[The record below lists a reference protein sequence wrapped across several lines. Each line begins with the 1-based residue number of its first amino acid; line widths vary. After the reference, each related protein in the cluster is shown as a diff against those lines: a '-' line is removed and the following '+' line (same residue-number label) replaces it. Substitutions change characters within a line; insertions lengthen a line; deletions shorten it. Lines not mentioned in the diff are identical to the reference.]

1 MHNVDPSEDM
11 KRNMN
16 IYYFMYW
23 LKVIKM
29 NFFRSFTP
37 PWPTV
42 TPCPEWWRAVM
53 GPGTRWATACPPS
66 SPPWGSPGRSATWTA
81 CSPTGWRGSTISRR
95 RRCFRRSRTRT
106 SGFWRWVATGVTQY
120 LCWWRWQWKLKPTEG
135 LSLLSIPLSI
145 YCQLWGQSTEDKH
158 KFLNSWIFTFCR
170 MTVIRQF

>member
-16 IYYFMYW
+16 IYYFMFW

-66 SPPWGSPGRSATWTA
+66 SPPWGSPGRSATLTA
-81 CSPTGWRGSTISRR
+81 CSPTDWRGLTISRR
-95 RRCFRRSRTRT
+95 RRCSRQSRTRT
-106 SGFWRWVATGVTQY
+106 SGFWRWVARSYSIPLLLVAMKTKTNRRPVSSINTFIN
-120 LCWWRWQWKLKPTEG
+120 
-135 LSLLSIPLSI
+135 LLSIMRTE
-145 YCQLWGQSTEDKH
+145 YWG
-158 KFLNSWIFTFCR
+158 
-170 MTVIRQF
+170 